1 MIWILDLLHD
11 VGDSPSLLPFP
22 RGGVHV
28 RNVKMLWRHSF
39 LTTYIRLSTNQI
51 ELRLRVKQNVRQNED
66 SSLPQNLNALGTG
79 TNWKKKNDMLHAW
92 SCFRKLW
99 TAVKN
104 YSWSFRLIFRSNGFG
119 GKSEKSVQA
128 LITTKHPPEGR
139 GGDTWS
145 MINDQVDR
153 MGRGDKMWMKLM
165 VWAFLGVTTIS
176 CRHFRF
182 HLL

>member
-1 MIWILDLLHD
+1 MKALFPNDLHSAEYKSNRAPAQSKAKCKAEWRFQSPAEFECP
-11 VGDSPSLLPFP
+11 GDWHQL
-22 RGGVHV
+22 
-28 RNVKMLWRHSF
+28 
-39 LTTYIRLSTNQI
+39 
-51 ELRLRVKQNVRQNED
+51 E
-66 SSLPQNLNALGTG
+66 
-79 TNWKKKNDMLHAW
+79 KKKHDMLHAW

-104 YSWSFRLIFRSNGFG
+104 YSWSFRLIFRSKGFG